1 MFKKLLLTLLLHCFG
16 LFVFAQIIQDGIVFG
31 GNGNQQISK
40 CFIDKIG
47 NKYLVVEY
55 GENFVI
61 DSAGTPLTIE
71 KSKKTRYSQLNNS
84 LAIVKLDKKD
94 TYLHHIKIEGSSFY
108 GSAIDLKF
116 DEENNTYIRYVY
128 DQSDTINLIGKNG
141 TTFRSIIQNYNLTTA
156 TGALTASLL
165 FKVSPSGDFE
175 WTNTLFIE
183 NTKNLNNI
191 IFTNNSISINNS
203 NEISLF
209 YPVTK
214 NNLGQQSDT
223 IALINNLGQKS
234 LHIVNSP
241 NCLFKFDKFGN
252 FIWVKEPFKNS
263 FNSSKINSFGSI
275 RIDGHISDGQ
285 NSYVI
290 HTFTLTASDTFKAN
304 GISIPLIAGY
314 YQFFT
319 KLNSLDSVVWVKPIY
334 RNLTSFTFA
343 AAIKLDINQTK
354 NELTICY
361 LNQPSFFQFLL
372 NPIFTS
378 NEIGSYIGRF
388 DTDGNLINESLFVG
402 TLIRCAAY
410 HKNANSLT
418 IIGRTSAFSPKLN
431 AYFPTNTFNSPIT
444 FFAYLDSS
452 NNVISAQPIISNNQQ
467 MSTGISLNFEM
478 GNPLTDLSGR
488 TFIPGWFRDSITLP
502 CKKLIGDLDK
512 DTVDFGIIILYNDG
526 FLLRTQPFIY
536 SDTTACHQIL
546 SPSGKYTWTSNGLY
560 ADTLLNVLGCDSI
573 IRFRVTIRSNH
584 ISVDTIVKLFYTSP
598 SGRFTWD
605 STGLYADS
613 LKNRFG
619 CDSIMHINLKITS
632 RKFTF
637 DTANCNPISY
647 WSKSNLITQSGTF
660 FDTIPNSLGG
670 DSLITIKFVLGANQ
684 SLIDT
689 SYCSQ
694 IISPSGKYI
703 YTISGTYKD
712 TLLNKVFC
720 DSVITINYLRTMNTD
735 TLIYAFC
742 DSILLPSGKTYISQS
757 GAYYDTLMTVNGC
770 DSFLFIN
777 YSNLKSFSQISL
789 SFCDSLI
796 SPSGRF
802 VFKTSGVFRDTLRNQ
817 NNCDSII
824 ILTIGKSNKNLSI
837 TKSNDI
843 DCKIPF
849 AALQAEGE
857 GLFNFLWSPS
867 DGIDDVNASQVKAN
881 PKNNIIYFL
890 SATDSLGCLYTDSV
904 SIEVNLLD
912 SIGFFPN
919 VFTPNNDG
927 INDCLPMNSLTDF
940 KELDF
945 IVFNRWGNV
954 IFETRNPLDCWQ
966 GNAFNGEKVTEGV
979 YYYILKGNSICG
991 HEKSL
996 HGTITVIR

>member
-1 MFKKLLLTLLLHCFG
+1 MFKKLTFAFLLQCLGIL
-16 LFVFAQIIQDGIVFG
+16 VYAQIIQDGIVFG
-31 GNGNQQISK
+31 GPGNQQISK
-40 CFIDKIG
+40 CFLDKIG

-55 GENFVI
+55 GENFII
-61 DSAGTPLTIE
+61 DSAGTPITIE
-71 KSKKTRYSQLNNS
+71 KSKKTTYSQLNNS
-84 LAIVKLDKKD
+84 LAIIKLDKKD
-94 TYLHHIKIEGSSFY
+94 TYLHHIKIEGKSFY
-108 GSAIDLKF
+108 GSGIDIKF
-116 DEENNTYIRYVY
+116 DEENNAYIRYVY
-128 DQSDTINLIGKNG
+128 AQSDTIRLIGKNG
-141 TTFRSIIQNYNLTTA
+141 ITFRSIITSA
-156 TGALTASLL
+156 TGSLTASLL

-183 NTKNLNNI
+183 NYKNINNVSI
-191 IFTNNSISINNS
+191 INRSISINNS

-252 FIWVKEPFKNS
+252 FISVKEPFKNS
-263 FNSSKINSFGSI
+263 LNQTKVNSFGSI
-275 RIDGHISDGQ
+275 KIDEHISDGQ
-285 NSYVI
+285 NTYVI
-290 HTFTLTASDTFKAN
+290 HSVTLAASDTFKAN
-304 GISIPLIAGY
+304 GISIPLTAGY

-319 KLNSLDSVVWVKPIY
+319 KLNSLDTVVWVKPIY
-334 RNLTSFTFA
+334 RNLTSFTFVTS
-343 AAIKLDINQTK
+343 IKLDINKTK
-354 NELTICY
+354 NELTICC
-361 LNQPSFFQFLL
+361 LNHPSFFQFLL

-402 TLIRCAAY
+402 TQISSAAY
-410 HKNANSLT
+410 NKNANSLT
-418 IIGRTSAFSPKLN
+418 IIGKTSTFSPKLN
-431 AYFPTNTFNSPIT
+431 AYFPTNTFNYPIT
-444 FFAYLDSS
+444 FIAYLDSL

-502 CKKLIGDLDK
+502 CKKLMGDLDK
-512 DTVDFGIIILYNDG
+512 DTVDFGIIISYSDG

-536 SDTTACHQIL
+536 IDTAACQQIL
-546 SPSGKYTWTSNGLY
+546 SPSGKYTWTSNGIY
-560 ADTLLNVLGCDSI
+560 FDTLTNNFGCDSVL
-573 IRFRVTIRSNH
+573 RFRVSIQS
-584 ISVDTIVKLFYTSP
+584 IQIIIDTAVKYNLISP
-598 SGRFTWD
+598 SKKYTWD
-605 STGLYADS
+605 STGLYVDS
-613 LKNRFG
+613 LQNRFG
-619 CDSIMHINLKITS
+619 CDSILHINLKVLNN
-632 RKFTF
+632 KYNLDTF
-637 DTANCNPISY
+637 NCAPISY
-647 WSKSNLITQSGTF
+647 WSKNQPIKQTGTF

-670 DSLITIKFVLGANQ
+670 DSIIIIKFVLGANKV
-684 SLIDT
+684 SIDT
-689 SYCSQ
+689 SYCNQ
-694 IISPSGKYI
+694 IISPSGKYV
-703 YTISGTYKD
+703 YTASGTYQD
-712 TLLNKVFC
+712 TLLNRVFC
-720 DSVITINYLRTMNTD
+720 DSVITINYLRTKNTD
-735 TLIYAFC
+735 TLIYALC
-742 DSILLPSGKTYISQS
+742 DSILLPSGKSYISQS

-770 DSFLFIN
+770 DSFLFVN
-777 YSNLKSFSQISL
+777 YSNLNSFSQISL

-824 ILTIGKSNKNLSI
+824 LLTIGKSNKNLSI

-857 GLFNFLWSPS
+857 GLFNFLWSPK
-867 DGIDDVNASQVKAN
+867 DGIDDVNASLVKAS

-890 SATDSLGCLYTDSV
+890 SATDSLGCIYTDSV
-904 SIEVNLLD
+904 SIKVNLLD

-966 GNAFNGEKVTEGV
+966 GNASNGEKVTEGV